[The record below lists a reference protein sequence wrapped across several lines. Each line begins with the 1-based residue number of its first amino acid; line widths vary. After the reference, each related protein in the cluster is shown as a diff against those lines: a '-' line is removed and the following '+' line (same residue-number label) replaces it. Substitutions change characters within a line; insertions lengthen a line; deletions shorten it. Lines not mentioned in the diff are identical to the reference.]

1 MPFINLI
8 EEQRQAVRKRDR
20 QLRIM
25 VLGVLGIAALAFLT
39 AGYFTFEA
47 VRLRMQI
54 GELQAKKTRLQPT
67 MDALA
72 AAQEEEGRLGPR
84 IETLESAVE
93 DTGRWTEILA
103 YLALNT
109 PDNLTLNALR
119 CSPPSPT
126 EPVTVSFQGLSANQE
141 TVGAYIVRL
150 EANKELIDTQLRF
163 TQEQLDGTKKSIQFE
178 VAAVLEGTIPPA
190 IDPNAPVAEEG
201 A

>member
-8 EEQRQAVRKRDR
+8 EEQRQAVRKRER
-20 QLRIM
+20 QLRVM

-72 AAQEEEGRLGPR
+72 SAQEEEGRLGPR
-84 IETLESAVE
+84 INTLESAVE

-119 CSPPSPT
+119 CSPATPT
-126 EPVTVSFQGLSANQE
+126 DPVTVSFQGLSANQE

-150 EANKELIDTQLRF
+150 EANKELVDTQLRF

-178 VAAVLEGTIPPA
+178 VAAVLEGTIPQA
-190 IDPNAPVAEEG
+190 IDPNAPVEAG

>member
-8 EEQRQAVRKRDR
+8 EEQRQAVRKRER
-20 QLRIM
+20 QLRVM

-39 AGYFTFEA
+39 AGFFTFEA

-72 AAQEEEGRLGPR
+72 SAQEEEGLLGPR
-84 IETLESAVE
+84 IMTLESAVE

-119 CSPPSPT
+119 CSPATAT

-150 EANKELIDTQLRF
+150 EANKELVDTQLRF
-163 TQEQLDGTKKSIQFE
+163 TQEQLDGAKKSVQFE
-178 VAAVLEGTIPPA
+178 VAAVLEGTIPPMV
-190 IDPNAPVAEEG
+190 DPNAPVEEG